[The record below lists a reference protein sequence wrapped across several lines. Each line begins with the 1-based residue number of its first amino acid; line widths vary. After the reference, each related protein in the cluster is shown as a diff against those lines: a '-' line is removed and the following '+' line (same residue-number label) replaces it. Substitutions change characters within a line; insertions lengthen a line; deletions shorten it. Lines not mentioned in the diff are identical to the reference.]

1 LNLEGG
7 YSIGPDLI
15 VRSHERAFLEAVV
28 RDLVAEGELLDA
40 WLVPPA
46 VATPKQIMMHP
57 FQAEIRDRDGRV
69 ILIGKISEISE
80 TSFLGEV
87 IRDDMPQHV
96 RDVLQRYHVAAE
108 CQAFRE
114 CGDLLTE
121 LLAFELQVTGIPG
134 KAEPVPLE
142 DFQLGP
148 DGLFSLQVEGVLDLQ
163 DKIA

>member
-1 LNLEGG
+1 MSQL
-7 YSIGPDLI
+7 
-15 VRSHERAFLEAVV
+15 
-28 RDLVAEGELLDA
+28 
-40 WLVPPA
+40 
-46 VATPKQIMMHP
+46 
-57 FQAEIRDRDGRV
+57 FQAEIRDRDGRI

-87 IRDDMPQHV
+87 IRDDMPQDI
-96 RDVLQRYHVAAE
+96 RDVLQKYHVAAE

-114 CGDLLTE
+114 CSDLLTE

-134 KAEPVPLE
+134 KEEPVPLE